1 MKRLMD
7 ALESVKK
14 ENNKLF
20 LGNNIA
26 EIISEICGI
35 SETQI
40 FNIKIPALAL
50 YIHLP
55 LQLWT

>member
-7 ALESVKK
+7 ALESVKS
-14 ENNKLF
+14 
-20 LGNNIA
+20 NNIA